1 MRRVDNLTAREG
13 LDVLVNAA
21 GYALVGV
28 ETLSKRGGPAPVR
41 TNAFG
46 LLNVTRAF
54 LPHMRERHSG
64 RPWTSASE

>member
-1 MRRVDNLTAREG
+1 VRRVDNLTAREG

-41 TNAFG
+41 DQRVRLAECHARILATHA
-46 LLNVTRAF
+46 
-54 LPHMRERHSG
+54 
-64 RPWTSASE
+64 